1 MRAAR
6 DAAPGAAN
14 VRNAP
19 PGVCWRCAEPARQAF
34 RGNSAKYPGIGVSA
48 RLDLRIRPLLLGL
61 SVALGMLS
69 PLGVAQPSST
79 AAATPSSC
87 RLVEKELYVPA
98 PMAFPGGLDVLEVYC
113 VLPGKHP
120 LAVLTHGSSNDPA
133 ERAHVTPWAQM
144 RQAQWFAR
152 RGYFAMVVVRSG
164 YGRSGGRQDSA
175 SGGCR
180 AGIGSFE
187 DAGEASTRDL
197 RAVMDYARKLP
208 EVDATTIVSA
218 GVSTG
223 GFAQVAL
230 SADPPPGLKAAISF
244 AGGRGGDGRE
254 NNCDLPAV
262 VNAFRVFGKD
272 AHKHGD
278 LPMLWIYAQN
288 DHWFPP
294 PMAQQFE
301 AAYTKSGATVQFQ
314 MAPPDGDD
322 GHHLYGHVAAWS
334 DLVDAFL
341 RAHNLLPL
349 GDAILEAP
357 DPPDV
362 PMPPALAPK
371 DAETWKRFL
380 LAAPFK
386 TLIVD
391 ENGALS
397 IAAAGFDQSIADDEA
412 RAACR
417 KAGGKQ
423 CTIVART
430 PRAN

>member
-1 MRAAR
+1 M
-6 DAAPGAAN
+6 
-14 VRNAP
+14 
-19 PGVCWRCAEPARQAF
+19 
-34 RGNSAKYPGIGVSA
+34 SA
-48 RLDLRIRPLLLGL
+48 RLTMRIRPSLLGL
-61 SVALGMLS
+61 SIALATLA
-69 PLGVAQPSST
+69 PLGVTQQTATGSAASS
-79 AAATPSSC
+79 PC
-87 RLVEKELYVPA
+87 PWVEKELYVPA
-98 PMAFPGGLDVLEVYC
+98 PMAFPNGLDVLEVYC
-113 VLPGKHP
+113 SLPGKHP
-120 LAVLTHGSSNDPA
+120 LVVLTHGSSNDA
-133 ERAHVTPWAQM
+133 TERAHVTPWAQM

-152 RGYFAMVVVRSG
+152 RGYFAIVVVRSG
-164 YGRSGGRQDSA
+164 YGRSGGREDSA
-175 SGGCR
+175 SGGCHAR
-180 AGIGSFE
+180 IGSFV
-187 DAGEASTRDL
+187 DAGEASVRDL

-230 SADPPPGLKAAISF
+230 SADPPPGLRAAISF
-244 AGGRGGDGRE
+244 AGGRGGDGHE
-254 NNCDLPAV
+254 NNCDLPAAV
-262 VNAFRVFGKD
+262 DAFRVFGMD

-278 LPMLWIYAQN
+278 LPTLWIYAQN

-294 PMAQQFE
+294 AMAQQFE

-322 GHHLYGHVAAWS
+322 GHHLYAHVAAWS

-341 RAHNLLPL
+341 KDHNLLPL
-349 GDAILEAP
+349 GDQVLPAP
-357 DPPDV
+357 EPPDV
-362 PMPPALAPK
+362 PMPATLTDK

-386 TLIVD
+386 TLIAD

-397 IAAAGFDQSIADDEA
+397 IAAASFDQSIADDDA
-412 RAACR
+412 KAQCR

-430 PRAN
+430 PGAK